1 MGELLKS
8 SKFVGYLGMFF
19 TLVGSGLTMYGSA
32 LKDKEM
38 DLKVLHAVQD
48 TIQKGFEKMGE
59 VQNKI

>member
-1 MGELLKS
+1 MGRVLRSPKV
-8 SKFVGYLGMFF
+8 VGYVGMFF
-19 TLVGSGLTMYGSA
+19 TLLGSGLTMYGTT

-38 DLKVLHAVQD
+38 DNKILQTVQD